1 MSLELGA
8 PVLGEAATFALDG
21 NAGTGPDGERAD
33 ARLALRR
40 TDQPTARLDLAA
52 GLDLPAGTLRVDL
65 QGSETGGLLAAATGR
80 PEAGALRLSLT
91 GDGPL
96 SGWQGR
102 LAVDAERLAKLDLAV
117 DLAYAERK
125 QVSVT
130 GALDAAPGALPRELA
145 DIIGTRADLSVR
157 AGETAPQRYAVEALT
172 LQAASVRLS
181 GNGSADLAADTVEGA
196 VVVALPDLAQFSAL
210 AATPLAGAAELK
222 LTASGAATQPELD
235 LAVTG
240 TDLQA
245 ANLAM
250 SRLTGAFAV
259 AFSAPLG
266 DGPVGLRA
274 KGTATTEGLALD
286 GRALADGR
294 AELALDSE
302 LPARG
307 EAVVHELA
315 LRSALGEITGH
326 ASLDRDRLS
335 GTARLDARVPEI
347 KAVMLALAGGPATGR
362 RGRRSAPTSL
372 WARAPNGSR

>member
-1 MSLELGA
+1 MRR
-8 PVLGEAATFALDG
+8 
-21 NAGTGPDGERAD
+21 GPARPRA
-33 ARLALRR
+33 
-40 TDQPTARLDLAA
+40 
-52 GLDLPAGTLRVDL
+52 
-65 QGSETGGLLAAATGR
+65 
-80 PEAGALRLSLT
+80 
-91 GDGPL
+91 
-96 SGWQGR
+96 
-102 LAVDAERLAKLDLAV
+102 
-117 DLAYAERK
+117 
-125 QVSVT
+125 
-130 GALDAAPGALPRELA
+130 
-145 DIIGTRADLSVR
+145 
-157 AGETAPQRYAVEALT
+157 
-172 LQAASVRLS
+172 
-181 GNGSADLAADTVEGA
+181 
-196 VVVALPDLAQFSAL
+196 FSAL

-294 AELALDSE
+294 AELALDGE

-326 ASLDRDRLS
+326 ASLDRERLS

-347 KAVMLALAGGPATGR
+347 KAVMLALAGGPAIRR
-362 RGRRSAPTSL
+362 RGRPRRRRRL